1 MIMFQ
6 CDVCEIK
13 GPGGYEVI
21 SNYNFDRKK
30 KQYTKAEIL

>member
-6 CDVCEIK
+6 CDVCEKK

-30 KQYTKAEIL
+30 KTVH